1 MPPYRFRQ
9 LTEDEFE
16 DIKHIPGLGGIQG
29 TLGDKGLSYT
39 FDDGEHSATFA
50 MNPKTGVID
59 KLATLVPEG
68 DNNLFDH
75 EDILLDA
82 LRVVDSSAG
91 GRRRRRR
98 RGARKTH
105 RKLKRTTKQTR
116 RR

>member
-9 LTEDEFE
+9 LTEDEV
-16 DIKHIPGLGGIQG
+16 DLLQGTPGLSTVEG

-59 KLATLVPEG
+59 KLATLVPED
-68 DNNLFDH
+68 DNYLFDY
-75 EDILLDA
+75 EDDLRAA
-82 LRVVDSSAG
+82 LQVVDSSVG
-91 GRRRRRR
+91 GRRRRR

-105 RKLKRTTKQTR
+105 CKIKRTTKQTR

>member
-1 MPPYRFRQ
+1 MPPFRFRQ
-9 LTEDEFE
+9 LTEDEV
-16 DIKHIPGLGGIQG
+16 DLLQGTPGLSTVEG

-59 KLATLVPEG
+59 KLATLVPED
-68 DNNLFDH
+68 DNYLFDY
-75 EDILLDA
+75 EDDLRAA
-82 LRVVDSSAG
+82 LQVVDSSVG
-91 GRRRRRR
+91 GRRRRR

-105 RKLKRTTKQTR
+105 CKIKRTTKQTR

>member
-1 MPPYRFRQ
+1 MPPFRFRQ
-9 LTEDEFE
+9 LTEDEVN
-16 DIKHIPGLGGIQG
+16 ILQGTPGLSTVEG

-75 EDILLDA
+75 EDVLRDA

-91 GRRRRRR
+91 GRRRRR

>member
-1 MPPYRFRQ
+1 MPPFRFRQ

-16 DIKHIPGLGGIQG
+16 DIKHIPGLGGVEG

-39 FDDGEHSATFA
+39 FDDGEHSATFVVK
-50 MNPKTGVID
+50 PTSGVID
-59 KLATLVPEG
+59 KFATFVPEG

-75 EDILLDA
+75 EDVLHDA
-82 LRVVDSSAG
+82 LRVVDSSVG
-91 GRRRRRR
+91 GRKRRR

-105 RKLKRTTKQTR
+105 RKIKRTTRQTR

>member
-1 MPPYRFRQ
+1 MPPFRFRQ
-9 LTEDEFE
+9 LTEDEV
-16 DIKHIPGLGGIQG
+16 DLLQGTPGLSTVEG

-75 EDILLDA
+75 EDVLRDA
-82 LRVVDSSAG
+82 LQVVDSSVG
-91 GRRRRRR
+91 GRRRRR

-105 RKLKRTTKQTR
+105 RKIKRTTKQTR